1 MQNVNVAAQKGY
13 PEAVKAISD
22 ANKKVKEREI
32 EREMVNLNV
41 SVEGLNEALAALL
54 SRLEPVVRFPFE
66 STEKTNAAP
75 VKTTVTPMGA
85 YLRTQSN
92 KLELLTEL
100 LHDAYERL
108 ELP

>member
-1 MQNVNVAAQKGY
+1 MQHANLSAQKGY
-13 PEAVKAISD
+13 PEVAAAIESAVENTKT
-22 ANKKVKEREI
+22 REI

-100 LHDAYERL
+100 LHDAHERL